1 MKIIIV
7 FSVALSLLF
16 SNVNQKIILITGS
29 ALGIG
34 KSSAEY
40 LIDKGH
46 IVYGGDIL
54 VEENLY
60 LNDIGG
66 VALEMD
72 VTNQEHVDNA
82 IQQIINDHGRID
94 VLVNNAGLG
103 VYGAIEEV
111 TMEDA
116 FYQYDVNLFGVARVT
131 KSVLPYMREQKSGTI
146 INISSVLGETYGPLA
161 GWYLSTKHAL
171 EGWSDALRVELKEF
185 DIDVVI
191 IQPGAINTN
200 FFNVSRSYLDKYKK
214 DSAYEHLYGEP
225 VADSENSV
233 LSNQSEPIVIAKVI
247 NKAINARNPKTRYAA
262 GAYSKLGIFLRRIM
276 TDKMFDRFILF
287 INWFQ
292 DFFVLYKGAIS
303 SVG

>member
-1 MKIIIV
+1 MLKKIL
-7 FSVALSLLF
+7 LSLLMVGF
-16 SNVNQKIILITGS
+16 ISANTPKVILITGT
-29 ALGIG
+29 AYGIG
-34 KSSAEY
+34 RSTAEY
-40 LIDKGH
+40 LLDKGH
-46 IVYGGDIL
+46 IVFGGDIL

-66 VALEMD
+66 IALEMD
-72 VTNQEHVDNA
+72 VTNQEHIDKAV
-82 IQQIINDHGRID
+82 QQILNEHGRID

-103 VYGAIEEV
+103 IYGAIEEV

-116 FYQYDVNLFGVARVT
+116 YYQYDVNFFGLARVT
-131 KSVLPYMREQKSGTI
+131 KSVLPHMRKQKSGTI

-161 GWYLSTKHAL
+161 GWYLSSKHAL

-191 IQPGAINTN
+191 VQPGAINTN
-200 FFNVSRSYLDKYKK
+200 FFNVSRSYLDKYKQ
-214 DSAYEHLYGEP
+214 DSNYTHLYGEP

-247 NKAINARNPKTRYAA
+247 NKAINAKNPKTRYSA

-287 INWFQ
+287 IN
-292 DFFVLYKGAIS
+292 
-303 SVG
+303 

>member
-1 MKIIIV
+1 MFNRIV
-7 FSVALSLLF
+7 LILMITGFINAQ
-16 SNVNQKIILITGS
+16 NEQKVVLITGT
-29 ALGIG
+29 AYGIG
-34 KSSAEY
+34 KSTAEL

-66 VALEMD
+66 TALEMD
-72 VTNQEHVDNA
+72 VTNQEHIDKA
-82 IQQIINDHGRID
+82 INQIISEQGRVD

-103 VYGAIEEV
+103 VYGAIEDV
-111 TMEDA
+111 SMEDIY
-116 FYQYDVNLFGVARVT
+116 YQYDVNLFGLARVT
-131 KSVLPYMREQKSGTI
+131 KAVLPHMREKESGLI

-185 DIDVVI
+185 DIDVVVV
-191 IQPGAINTN
+191 QPGAINTN
-200 FFNVSRSYLDKYKK
+200 FSNVTKTYIDKYREN
-214 DSAYEHLYGEP
+214 SAYQHLYGEP
-225 VADSENSV
+225 ITDTGNEV

-247 NKAINARNPKTRYAA
+247 NKAMNARNPKTRYAA
-262 GAYSKLGIFLRRIM
+262 GAYSKIGIFLRKIM

-287 INWFQ
+287 IS
-292 DFFVLYKGAIS
+292 D
-303 SVG
+303 